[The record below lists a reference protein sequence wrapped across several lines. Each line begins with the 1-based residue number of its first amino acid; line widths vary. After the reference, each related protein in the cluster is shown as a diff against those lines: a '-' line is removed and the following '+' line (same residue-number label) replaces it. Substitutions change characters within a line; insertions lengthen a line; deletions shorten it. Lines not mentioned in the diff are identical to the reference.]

1 MYVSAR
7 LAFLEADGGDLNTEQ
22 GREGQVV
29 SGTEKM
35 DKR

>member
-7 LAFLEADGGDLNTEQ
+7 LAFLEADGDLNTEQ